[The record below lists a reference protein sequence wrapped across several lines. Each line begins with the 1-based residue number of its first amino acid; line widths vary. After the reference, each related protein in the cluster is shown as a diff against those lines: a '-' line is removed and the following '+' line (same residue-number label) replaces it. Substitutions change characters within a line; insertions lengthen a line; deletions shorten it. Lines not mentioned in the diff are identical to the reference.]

1 VHAPLAPRTLLR
13 AETLRGGVAALAL
26 ALGGALLAALL
37 AHASASSGP
46 GIVVAPAA
54 LAIAAVCLLWPL
66 PLLTFIFVLVVL
78 VEGTDLFVPQLSAPL
93 YTSVFKGL
101 TPVDFLILLL
111 FFGTLLDAYR
121 REGRFLGV
129 GPLNWPLALLG
140 AATLAGA
147 ATGHGRGASVKAIY
161 EPVVVLS
168 HVILLP
174 FVVVNLTRGRVKLER
189 ALGLLAALAVA
200 KSLLGLL
207 IVVGGRQ
214 EAIHGAAV
222 SYLEP
227 TANWLV
233 MLYLLAMLA
242 CALKRVRLPLWMW
255 GATPLALADFV
266 LSYRRSFWLGAV
278 LGIVVVVLL
287 GSGRRGRRVVVPTV
301 IMLAL
306 AAAIFLPHLGNG
318 EVRSSPVLQRVVSL
332 NPTSLSA
339 NAEDRYRIDER
350 RNVLANL
357 RNEPITGLGIAIPWA
372 ATKPLSLEHPGGREY
387 THMVLL
393 WYWMK
398 LGLLGLLAYAS
409 VIGATLWMALRVW
422 MKHGVA
428 AVRACALAM
437 LGAVLGL
444 MVAELTASFTGVD
457 YRFSIVFPVILGLLA
472 VAFNQTRPP
481 EELIKRSAYP

>member
-1 VHAPLAPRTLLR
+1 V
-13 AETLRGGVAALAL
+13 
-26 ALGGALLAALL
+26 ALGGALLAAAL
-37 AHASASSGP
+37 AHFSASSGP
-46 GIVVAPAA
+46 TIVLAPAA
-54 LAIAAVCLLWPL
+54 LAFAAVCLLWPF

-78 VEGTDLFVPQLSAPL
+78 VEGTDLFVPQLSTPL

-147 ATGHGRGASVKAIY
+147 ITGHERGASVKAIY
-161 EPVVVLS
+161 EPVIVLS

-174 FVVVNLTRGRVKLER
+174 FVVVNLTRGRVTLER
-189 ALGLLAALAVA
+189 ALGLLAALAVT
-200 KSLLGLL
+200 KSVLGLF
-207 IVVGGRQ
+207 IVVSGRQ
-214 EAIHGAAV
+214 EAIQGAAV

-233 MLYLLAMLA
+233 MLYLLAVLS

-266 LSYRRSFWLGAV
+266 LSYRRCFWLGAL
-278 LGIVVVVLL
+278 LGIAVVVLL
-287 GSGRRGRRVVVPTV
+287 GSGRRGRRVVIPAVALLAVLGTV
-301 IMLAL
+301 
-306 AAAIFLPHLGNG
+306 FLSHLGSG
-318 EVRSSPVLQRVVSL
+318 EVTSSPVLKRVASL
-332 NPTSLSA
+332 NPTSLSE

-357 RNEPITGLGIAIPWA
+357 ETQPITGLGIAIPWIA
-372 ATKPLSLEHPGGREY
+372 VKPLSLEHLGGREY

-398 LGLLGLLAYAS
+398 LGLLGLLAYLS
-409 VIGATLWMALRVW
+409 VMLITMWMALRVW
-422 MKHGVA
+422 MKHPLAV
-428 AVRACALAM
+428 VRASALAM
-437 LGAVLGL
+437 LGAVMGL
-444 MVAELTASFTGVD
+444 VLAELTASFTGVD

-472 VAFNQTRPP
+472 VAYNQTRGADQLSRRAAPV
-481 EELIKRSAYP
+481 ELSQTHAFG